1 MTVDKVTNLLFSVK
15 RYKDPRRPQSY
26 PFSPGL
32 PIYLVNRKQSGGEV
46 MVENKSR
53 ETDRQTAK
61 QKKKKKKKNIHYQ
74 KG

>member
-1 MTVDKVTNLLFSVK
+1 MTVDKVTNFLFSPPSRDTK
-15 RYKDPRRPQSY
+15 IREGCSLT

-61 QKKKKKKKNIHYQ
+61 QKKNIHYQ

>member
-1 MTVDKVTNLLFSVK
+1 
-15 RYKDPRRPQSY
+15 
-26 PFSPGL
+26 
-32 PIYLVNRKQSGGEV
+32 

-61 QKKKKKKKNIHYQ
+61 KKKKKKKKKKNIHYQ

>member
-1 MTVDKVTNLLFSVK
+1 MTVDKVTNLLFSPPSRDTK
-15 RYKDPRRPQSY
+15 NPRRPQSY

-32 PIYLVNRKQSGGEV
+32 PIYLVNRKQSRGEV

-53 ETDRQTAK
+53 ETDIQTA
-61 QKKKKKKKNIHYQ
+61 KKKNIHYQ